1 MSSITAGTRATVKAH
16 LEVFV
21 ENLVERYR
29 GRAVESMEG
38 ARQYLSLK
46 DKKGG
51 LQPFHAALVPSEVLR
66 ISAFQR
72 GFVTSIGTSLE
83 ECARLI
89 ASDHHREAKRS
100 YDLRGYITD
109 DALNEIEQQVAKY
122 ERAAADDLMPPSLD
136 DMISRVLE
144 LNKKGARTVRSYKA
158 DLYVLSH
165 DGTRF
170 YFEMKSPKP
179 NKDQCVAVTR
189 RILMFHAICNS
200 HRPQVQS
207 YFAMSYNP
215 YGNSRSDYNWSI
227 AKKYLPYDNGLLIGS
242 EFWNLIGGATA
253 YEELLEIYRDVG
265 RVKGKYIVDALAFGF

>member
-1 MSSITAGTRATVKAH
+1 M
-16 LEVFV
+16 
-21 ENLVERYR
+21 
-29 GRAVESMEG
+29 ES
-38 ARQYLSLK
+38 ARQYLALR
-46 DKKGG
+46 DKKGD

-89 ASDHHREAKRS
+89 ASDHHRDAQRS
-100 YDLRGYITD
+100 FDLRGFISE

-122 ERAAADDLMPPSLD
+122 ERAAAGNLAPPRLD

-144 LNKKGARTVRSYKA
+144 LNKNGVQVERSYKA
-158 DLYVLSH
+158 DLYVLSC

-179 NKDQCVAVTR
+179 NKDQCIAVTR
-189 RILMFHAICNS
+189 RILMFHAICNT

-215 YGNSRSDYNWSI
+215 YGNSRGDYNWSI
-227 AKKYLPYDNGLLIGS
+227 AKKYLPYDHGLLIGS
-242 EFWNLIGGATA
+242 EFWNVIGGKTA
-253 YEELLEIYRDVG
+253 YEELLEIYREVG
-265 RVKGKYIVDALAFGF
+265 NVKGKYIVDALAFGF